1 MIIRRCN
8 EIMAEIRQFMAMA
21 IEESKK
27 SLPED
32 IPVGCVIVKDGQVIS
47 KGHNTRE
54 LTDCATGH
62 AEINAIENACRALG
76 DWRLDGCSL
85 YVTLEPCPM
94 CAGAIR
100 GTRLD
105 AVYFGAPDLNEG
117 ACGSVWNLLP
127 ESVKVYPFILKDE
140 CTAILQEFFQELRR
154 SK

>member
-1 MIIRRCN
+1 
-8 EIMAEIRQFMAMA
+8 MAEIGQFMALA
-21 IEESKK
+21 IEEAKK

-32 IPVGCVIVKDGQVIS
+32 IPVGCIIVRGGEVIA

-54 LTDCATGH
+54 VCRKSTGH
-62 AEINAIENACRALG
+62 AEVNAIENACRALG

-100 GTRLD
+100 GSRLD
-105 AVYFGAPDLNEG
+105 AVYFGAPDMNEG

-127 ESVKVYPFILKDE
+127 DSVKVYPFILKEE
-140 CTAILQEFFQELRR
+140 CTAILQEFFQGLRR
-154 SK
+154 NE